1 MDYQKLFNQHHI
13 NASHLDDISQQF
25 ALRAKEL
32 RLPRQADAIYQAA
45 AADLAMGAIE
55 LHLDTQEGMKE
66 SISPAHWLEIITGCK
81 PAA

>member
-1 MDYQKLFNQHHI
+1 
-13 NASHLDDISQQF
+13 
-25 ALRAKEL
+25 L